1 MVPRSSASFFSGIR
15 LTQVGY
21 PLAHRQKGILDCS
34 RSDRLVFLSFVAVSD
49 AKDDEVGETMFVPR
63 DVAEVRTDANGVAE
77 GGPEAED
84 FVSSVVGLLG
94 VGGGC
99 DLQSSAE
106 IRVEVVSGARV
117 KSCQGCRCG

>member
-1 MVPRSSASFFSGIR
+1 MVPRSAASFFSGIR

-77 GGPEAED
+77 GSPVAKD
-84 FVSSVVGLLG
+84 LAPAVFSLLS

-117 KSCQGCRCG
+117 KSCQGRRCG

>member
-1 MVPRSSASFFSGIR
+1 M
-15 LTQVGY
+15 TQVGY

-34 RSDRLVFLSFVAVSD
+34 RSDRLVFLSFVAVAD
-49 AKDDEVGETMFVPR
+49 AKDDEIGEAVFVPGN
-63 DVAEVRTDANGVAE
+63 VAEVRTDANGVAE

-84 FVSSVVGLLG
+84 LAPTIFRLFS

-117 KSCQGCRCG
+117 KSCQGCCCG